1 MSLMTVKLYDDNNM
15 NTCILDVKA
24 LSKCST
30 FTTTTTNNKSSLF
43 FTETVRFMAVHVAGN
58 PLFHAVKPTVTLF
71 LKCIKNARTLE
82 KH

>member
-30 FTTTTTNNKSSLF
+30 FTTTKSSLF
-43 FTETVRFMAVHVAGN
+43 FTETVRFTAVHVAGN
-58 PLFHAVKPTVTLF
+58 PVFHAVKPTVTLF
-71 LKCIKNARTLE
+71 LKCIKNARIGKTLT
-82 KH
+82 HV